1 MQFNLPNLK
10 PDNFCVFSLP
20 EGKQKK
26 VREENDRYDSPHLL
40 IC

>member
-1 MQFNLPNLK
+1 MQFNLSSLK

-20 EGKQKK
+20 EGKEKK
-26 VREENDRYDSPHLL
+26 VREEKARYDTHLL